1 MQDVLAGV
9 WRTLTG
15 DALPPVSLT
24 GDESVLPGTFRVAAA
39 ASAGVGAATLAAA
52 ELLRLRG
59 IEPGAVGVDARHAAA
74 SILSE
79 AFLRVNGEPPPSP
92 WGPIA
97 GDYRAAD
104 RWVKLHA
111 NYPRH
116 EAAICWALGVPAQR
130 EAVAKAVAGRPAA
143 EVESAVVTAGGA
155 AALMRSREE
164 WLEHPQGRA
173 VADLPLVEI
182 RRLGEAPN
190 RVLFDSDRPLGGVR
204 VLELT
209 HVLAGPV
216 AGRVLAAHGANVLH
230 VGAAHLP
237 RIPALTMDTGHGKR
251 SAFVALDTEGGRAKL
266 KKLVARAD
274 VVLQS
279 FRPGALARIGFG
291 PDELAELRPGIV
303 TADLSAYGWTGP
315 WARRRGFDS
324 LVQMSSGIADEGA
337 RAEGADRP
345 VPLPAQALDH
355 TTGWLA
361 AAAIM
366 TAVRRTVEVGGSQHV
381 RLSLAGTGRWLDSLG
396 RKDSGPSGVD
406 YAAFADRADLV
417 EDVDSDFGRLTRVRM
432 AGELPGA
439 PPHWDHASH
448 LPGADSAVW
457 HPVAT

>member
-9 WRTLTG
+9 WQTLTG
-15 DALPPVSLT
+15 DSLPPVSAT
-24 GDESVLPGTFRVAAA
+24 GAESVLPGTFRVEAAA
-39 ASAGVGAATLAAA
+39 TAGIAAATLAAA
-52 ELLRLRG
+52 ELLKLRG
-59 IEPGAVGVDARHAAA
+59 IDPGAVAVDSRHAAA
-74 SILSE
+74 TVLSE
-79 AFLRVNGEPPPSP
+79 RLLRVNGEPPPDV

-104 RWVKLHA
+104 GWVRLHT

-116 EAAICWALGVPAQR
+116 EAAVCWSLGVPAER
-130 EAVAKAVAGRPAA
+130 EAVAKTVAAKTAA
-143 EVESAVVTAGGA
+143 EVESAVITAGGA
-155 AALMRSREE
+155 AALMRSRDE
-164 WLEHPQGRA
+164 WLAHPQGQA
-173 VADLPLVEI
+173 VADLPLAEI
-182 RRLGEAPN
+182 RRIGDAPKN
-190 RVLFDSDRPLGGVR
+190 TFFASDRPLGGVR

-251 SAFVALDTEGGRAKL
+251 SAFVALDTEGGRARL

-279 FRPGALARIGFG
+279 FRPGAFARIGFG
-291 PDELAELRPGIV
+291 PEDMAELRPGLV
-303 TADLSAYGWTGP
+303 TADLSAYGWAGP
-315 WARRRGFDS
+315 WGRRRGFDS
-324 LVQMSSGIADEGA
+324 LVQMASGIADEGA
-337 RAEGADRP
+337 RVTGADHP

-366 TAVRRTVEVGGSQHV
+366 TAVRRSVVEGGSWHV

-396 RKDSGPSGVD
+396 RKEPGPSTVD
-406 YAAFADRADLV
+406 FSDLV
-417 EDVDSDFGRLTRVRM
+417 EDVDSDFGKLTRVKL

-439 PPHWDHASH
+439 EPHWDHASH

-457 HPVAT
+457 HPIGG

>member
-9 WRTLTG
+9 WQTLTG
-15 DALPPVSLT
+15 ESLPAVSLT
-24 GDESVLPGTFRVAAA
+24 GDESLLPGPFRVEAAA
-39 ASAGVGAATLAAA
+39 TAGIAAATLAAG

-59 IEPGAVGVDARHAAA
+59 IDPGTVGADTRHAAA
-74 SILSE
+74 AVRSE
-79 AFLRVNGEPPPSP
+79 AFLRVDGELPPSP

-97 GDYRAAD
+97 GDYLASD
-104 RWVKLHA
+104 GWVKLHA

-116 EAAICWALGVPAQR
+116 EAAVCWSLGVPAQR
-130 EAVAKAVAGRPAA
+130 EAVAKTVAAKTAA

-155 AALMRSREE
+155 AALLRSRDE
-164 WLEHPQGRA
+164 WLAHPQGQA
-173 VADLPLVEI
+173 VAGLPLAEI
-182 RRLGEAPN
+182 RQIGDAPKN
-190 RVLFDSDRPLGGVR
+190 TLFDSDRPLGGVR

-251 SAFVALDTEGGRAKL
+251 SGFVALDTEGGRARL
-266 KKLVARAD
+266 KKLIARAD

-279 FRPGALARIGFG
+279 FRPGALERIGFG
-291 PDELAELRPGIV
+291 PQEMAELRPGLV
-303 TADLSAYGWTGP
+303 TADLSAYGWEGP

-324 LVQMSSGIADEGA
+324 LVQMASGIAEEGA
-337 RAEGADRP
+337 RVAGTDRP
-345 VPLPAQALDH
+345 TPLPAQALDH

-366 TAVRRTVEVGGSQHV
+366 TAVRRTVVEGGSWNV

-396 RKDSGPSGVD
+396 RKDPAVSSVDSVD
-406 YAAFADRADLV
+406 YGDLV
-417 EDVDSDFGRLTRVRM
+417 EEVDSDFGRLTRVKM
-432 AGELPGA
+432 AGDLPGA

-457 HPVAT
+457 HPVSS